1 MLRILHDMPP
11 GTVGVEATGR
21 VTDEDYRNVL
31 APALEGGSQSD
42 TPERSLRLLYVLGDG
57 LDGHSAGTAWEDT
70 KLWTKHLR
78 DWNRV
83 AIVSDEDWLEN
94 AMKAFSWLMPGEV
107 KVFETDE
114 VREAKAWLVGI
125 ELDDD

>member
-11 GTVGVEATGR
+11 GTVGVEATGK
-21 VTDEDYRNVL
+21 VTEKDYRDVL
-31 APALEGGSQSD
+31 APALEAGLQD
-42 TPERSLRLLYVLGDG
+42 RSLRLLYVLGDG
-57 LDGHSAGTAWEDT
+57 LDGHSPGAAWEDT

-78 DWNRV
+78 DWERV

-107 KVFETDE
+107 RVFESDD
-114 VREAKAWLVGI
+114 VREAKGWLVGI
-125 ELDDD
+125 EPDDD